1 MAVEYLEVVYSKPRG
16 ILEELGGGGDRSMA
30 AMKCIVC

>member
-16 ILEELGGGGDRSMA
+16 ILEELGGGE
-30 AMKCIVC
+30 IEVWLQ